1 MAQAIEAVSPNGVL
15 SPKEAKLCLA
25 ARSRLH
31 LQLGNYTAALKD
43 AEDALL
49 DDPQYIRGLFAKA
62 EALYFKSDF
71 EFALI
76 SFYKGAK
83 VRRAPGAGCGWVA
96 MADGA
101 GRLAAGSCGRS

>member
-1 MAQAIEAVSPNGVL
+1 MYLSICCYSCASAQAIEAVSPNGVL

-25 ARSRLH
+25 ARSHLQ
-31 LQLGNYTAALKD
+31 LQLGNYAAALKD

-49 DDPQYIRGLFAKA
+49 DDPLYIRGLFAKA

-76 SFYKGAK
+76 NFYKGSK
-83 VRRAPGAGCGWVA
+83 VRPPCPELPGSA
-96 MADGA
+96 
-101 GRLAAGSCGRS
+101 LARSRS